1 MESTAKHDVNHL
13 LTRFC
18 SPVIAP
24 ALRRLQH
31 TRDPALCLKS
41 TASSKSAF
49 GSTPETTMKAWLGL
63 EEKEQSYMDLGGSND
78 AENPLTQAA
87 NSVAGAARTASI
99 SARRAV
105 GMQVPVEVQT
115 CVEIDQCVGCT
126 RQFFTKSFLGDDA
139 AVLAPSSGEEPAPSR
154 YRAGVAS
161 MAWRSTRRFS
171 TNAP

>member
-1 MESTAKHDVNHL
+1 
-13 LTRFC
+13 
-18 SPVIAP
+18 
-24 ALRRLQH
+24 
-31 TRDPALCLKS
+31 
-41 TASSKSAF
+41 
-49 GSTPETTMKAWLGL
+49 MKAWLGL

-126 RQFFTKSFLGDDA
+126 RQFFTKLRN
-139 AVLAPSSGEEPAPSR
+139 PASLHH
-154 YRAGVAS
+154 RAGVAS
-161 MAWRSTRRFS
+161 MAWRTTR
-171 TNAP
+171 

>member
-1 MESTAKHDVNHL
+1 MREVRQIAELAFSKALASLDFCPAVESTAKTHNLGL
-13 LTRFC
+13 LFRLFC
-18 SPVIAP
+18 ASLIAP

-99 SARRAV
+99 SARRLSL
-105 GMQVPVEVQT
+105 
-115 CVEIDQCVGCT
+115 IHI
-126 RQFFTKSFLGDDA
+126 
-139 AVLAPSSGEEPAPSR
+139 
-154 YRAGVAS
+154 
-161 MAWRSTRRFS
+161 
-171 TNAP
+171 